1 MFNQKEYQKEW
12 YIQNRDS
19 VLERSRKRYVKH
31 QPEIAKQKVAYVQAR
46 SEEFRFWKGFAGPCV
61 KCGIGD
67 SRVLQFHH
75 ISRKGKNFEVN
86 CGSWY
91 SESLNALIEEISK
104 CVILCGN
111 CHAVEEFENG
121 YWKSGR
127 AN

>member
-61 KCGIGD
+61 KCGIG
-67 SRVLQFHH
+67 VVG
-75 ISRKGKNFEVN
+75 IV
-86 CGSWY
+86 
-91 SESLNALIEEISK
+91 SL
-104 CVILCGN
+104 
-111 CHAVEEFENG
+111 
-121 YWKSGR
+121 
-127 AN
+127 